1 MTKIVSPGTGML
13 AGALGSG
20 RQLSRSAFEWCF
32 PAL

>member
-1 MTKIVSPGTGML
+1 MSKIVSPGTGLL

-20 RQLSRSAFEWCF
+20 RRLSRSAFAWCF